1 MLYHYTMGLGAM
13 RTDRVSLLAAVCLLS
28 TSKTWAQTVNEL
40 PPVVVTTPSPVQKAI
55 PKPQAV
61 KPRTEPLASDGERIG
76 QRQQPKQAAV
86 PPAQGMVTTTAPSEP
101 DFVAVTVMTPQELLR
116 ENAQSLGEALAG
128 KPGVAETGFAPATS
142 RPVIRG
148 LSGFRVTTQEN
159 GLATGDVSALSDDH
173 AVPVD
178 PLAAG
183 QIEVVRGPATLRYG
197 SQAIGG
203 VVNATNGRIPEAAPP
218 ENGTRIETR
227 GAVSSADAGR
237 AGSMMLEQGVGGF
250 VVHADSFYREA
261 EDYGTPR
268 GKQANSA
275 LQTRGQSIGGS
286 YVFKDG
292 FLGLA
297 YSTFDSTYSIPGGE
311 QADNKNH
318 IVLDQSKLSSK
329 GELRVGEYGVE
340 AIRTW
345 FGATWY
351 HHDEVDSLPVT
362 SIGSSY
368 QSRQYEARA
377 EAQHMPAQLSFGEL
391 RGAVGAQ
398 WTNRRLIGD
407 SADGGPGGLLPL
419 ANTQNEAAYIF
430 EELQVSRPLRF
441 QIAGRIE
448 SSDVK
453 GTATYFPASFN
464 PVDGDPMESA
474 LGKTFVPKS
483 ASAGVLYE
491 FPQNVVARLTA
502 QHIERA
508 PDATELFYRGAHDST
523 ATFEIGNPN
532 LATERANTLEIGL
545 KRALGELRFDASAY
559 RTAFQGFIYKRFTGI
574 DCGDTFETC
583 GVENTL
589 RQVVYSQRNA
599 AFTGA
604 ELQAEYDIAPLW
616 RGMGG
621 FQGQYDF
628 VRAVFDNG
636 TYAPKIPPHR
646 LGGGVYYY
654 DKALLARVSL
664 LHAFA
669 QDEFGAYDTPTPG
682 YNLLNAEISY
692 TFKTDPLAK
701 FSPDFTVGV
710 RGDNLLNEDIR
721 NAVSYKKD
729 QVLEA
734 GRSVRLF
741 GSVKLN

>member
-1 MLYHYTMGLGAM
+1 MRCLGRITLSAVIWFPAL
-13 RTDRVSLLAAVCLLS
+13 DRAA
-28 TSKTWAQTVNEL
+28 AEAVNEL
-40 PPVVVTTPSPVQKAI
+40 PPVVITTPSPVQAAR
-55 PKPQAV
+55 PKPQAI
-61 KPRTEPLASDGERIG
+61 KRPPEPAARDDEGSV
-76 QRQQPKQAAV
+76 QRQQPEQAS
-86 PPAQGMVTTTAPSEP
+86 PPSAQGMVTMTLPAEP
-101 DFVAVTVMTPQELLR
+101 DFVAMTVLSPQELLR
-116 ENAQSLGEALAG
+116 ENANSLGEALAG
-128 KPGVAETGFAPATS
+128 KPGVAQTGFAPGTS

-159 GLATGDVSALSDDH
+159 GFSTGDVGALSDDH
-173 AVPVD
+173 AVPID
-178 PLAAG
+178 PLTAG

-203 VVNATNGRIPEAAPP
+203 VVNATNGRIPEAIPQ
-218 ENGTRIETR
+218 NGVRVETR
-227 GAVSSADAGR
+227 GAISSADADRTG
-237 AGSMMLEQGVGGF
+237 AVLVEQAAGGF

-261 EDYGTPR
+261 QDYETPH
-268 GKQANSA
+268 GKQENSSLFA
-275 LQTRGQSIGGS
+275 RGNSIGGS
-286 YVFKDG
+286 YIFKDG

-297 YSTFDSTYSIPGGE
+297 YSVFDSTYYIPGGE

-318 IVLDQSKLSSK
+318 IVLDQSKLASK

-362 SIGSSY
+362 AIGSSY
-368 QSRQYEARA
+368 HNRQYEARA
-377 EAQHMPAQLSFGEL
+377 EAQHMPALLSFGEF
-391 RGAVGAQ
+391 RGAVGVQ
-398 WTNRRLIGD
+398 WTGRRLIGD
-407 SADGGPGGLLPL
+407 SADGGPGGLLPP
-419 ANTQNEAAYIF
+419 ANTQNKAAYVF
-430 EELQVSRPLRF
+430 EELQANRALRF

-453 GTATYFPASFN
+453 GTATYFPASYDPAN
-464 PVDGDPMESA
+464 GDPTESA

-491 FPQNVVARLTA
+491 FPQSVMARLTA

-532 LATERANTLEIGL
+532 LTTERANTLEVGL
-545 KRALGELRFDASAY
+545 KRALGEFRFDASAY

-574 DCGDTFETC
+574 DCGDAFDTC
-583 GVENTL
+583 GVDNAL

-599 AFTGA
+599 TFTGA

-616 RGMGG
+616 RGMWGV
-621 FQGQYDF
+621 QGQYDL
-628 VRAVFDNG
+628 VHAVFDDG
-636 TYAPKIPPHR
+636 SYVPKIPPHR

-669 QDEFGAYDTPTPG
+669 QDEFGAYDTATPG

-692 TFKTDPLAK
+692 TFKTDPLATL
-701 FSPDFTVGV
+701 SPEFTVGV
-710 RGDNLLNEDIR
+710 RGENLLNEDIR

-734 GRSVRLF
+734 GRSLRLF